1 MCKNGQIISNL
12 LFCPAGQWIL
22 KTIIYIFFKYSKRNL
37 WFSAPLLQL
46 HLLFFLLLFIL
57 YFLLELQRRKR
68 KSRAFL
74 WYACLAWGKSISRHE
89 KSNCWELVTDCRETK
104 TILQHCLLYECC
116 RFVLSSSQLRT
127 RSQSSCRLDF
137 HLTWIYLYFYLCCAL
152 HQTNNLKVLE
162 CIKTWVVLHFKKSV

>member
-22 KTIIYIFFKYSKRNL
+22 KTIIYIFKNTLRGICDSQPHFYNCSCY
-37 WFSAPLLQL
+37 FFY
-46 HLLFFLLLFIL
+46 LF
-57 YFLLELQRRKR
+57 FLLELQRRKR

-104 TILQHCLLYECC
+104 TILQHYLYECC
-116 RFVLSSSQLRT
+116 CFVLSSSQLRT
-127 RSQSSCRLDF
+127 RSKRSCRLDF